1 MSKNN
6 NMFKH
11 FFSVNY
17 LYLIMIFFLL
27 LFDEICANTCSDII
41 RKDSEWNN
49 GTPKSRFNE
58 ARFNKSHDLVNKCQL
73 PK

>member
-41 RKDSEWNN
+41 RKDHEWNN
-49 GTPKSRFNE
+49 GTNVLE
-58 ARFNKSHDLVNKCQL
+58 NYYLYL
-73 PK
+73 MTI